1 MDKNRPKELQKIGED
16 ILKAAKDYGLTVTVC
31 QGPRVLPQLLVEP
44 TTEFGSWLGVRSRT
58 ETKGLKVAI
67 NLSGKTLIWY
77 YILAKGQII
86 SNGVL
91 KFSQKT
97 NKRIHR
103 ISKNEIVRSFFG
115 RIRNCICWTVSSI
128 PESRYILR
136 LNMKNF
142 PFLA

>member
-1 MDKNRPKELQKIGED
+1 M
-16 ILKAAKDYGLTVTVC
+16 
-31 QGPRVLPQLLVEP
+31 
-44 TTEFGSWLGVRSRT
+44 
-58 ETKGLKVAI
+58 
-67 NLSGKTLIWY
+67 
-77 YILAKGQII
+77 LAKGQII

-103 ISKNEIVRSFFG
+103 ISKNEIVRSFLG